1 MKLGRINSSPSQESV
16 LDLRQKYKSFNN
28 QINEELFILVTD
40 ILRLHYIWKT
50 KYWPDTRVTNQLT
63 TEHIFNCR

>member
-40 ILRLHYIWKT
+40 ILHLSLLHLK
-50 KYWPDTRVTNQLT
+50 D
-63 TEHIFNCR
+63 

>member
-1 MKLGRINSSPSQESV
+1 MKLGKINSSPSQESV

-28 QINEELFILVTD
+28 QINEELFILC
-40 ILRLHYIWKT
+40 IYLFYIWKT

-63 TEHIFNCR
+63 TVYIFNCR